1 MENAAIS
8 SAARG
13 MVREVRQDM
22 SVYLR
27 IVVLGKYTPFV
38 ETRSIRDDVAVT
50 LGRPMD
56 KRTARTIADGLTWAR
71 IWSAIPITILA
82 WYELTWWVFWLYI
95 AAALTDLLDG
105 MFARRAAP
113 PEKDSDFDGKAD
125 VLFSVM
131 TLVWIWMLFPSFFPN
146 YWLPYIP
153 ILIAIEIY
161 LISMRARYPDLQV
174 PHLEFGRWAMALFCL
189 LLPVLIVFGDLFWF
203 VHLVLVLGTVGKI
216 QLLKHIAG
224 DVRTR
229 RLESASQ

>member
-1 MENAAIS
+1 
-8 SAARG
+8 
-13 MVREVRQDM
+13 M

-27 IVVLGKYTPFV
+27 VVVPGKYTPFV
-38 ETRSIRDDVAVT
+38 ETGPIRDDVAVT
-50 LGRPMD
+50 LGRLMD

-95 AAALTDLLDG
+95 AAALTDLFDG
-105 MFARRAAP
+105 MFARRATH
-113 PEKDSDFDGKAD
+113 PEEDTDFDGKAD

-153 ILIAIEIY
+153 ILVAIEIY
-161 LISMRARYPDLQV
+161 LISMRVRYPDLQI
-174 PHLEFGRWAMALFCL
+174 PHFEFGRWAMALFCL
-189 LLPVLIVFGDLFWF
+189 LLPVLIVFGDQFWF